1 MSKQITNSQV
11 TRELLSHLEETFVQV
26 KGIYLDRGTSLLETL
41 ATLSAAEAS
50 KSFTK
55 SGTTIA
61 GHVAHVRFY
70 LKVMIDYMAGQKNQ
84 TLDWKQS
91 WLVKTVDEM
100 QWKQLRDGL
109 HRDYEQIRD
118 SWSSSIDWAGED
130 QIGAAVAV
138 LAHTAYHLGSIRQLL
153 QFAKS

>member
-55 SGTTIA
+55 SSTTIA

-84 TLDWKQS
+84 SLDWKQS

-100 QWKQLRDGL
+100 QWKQLRDDL
-109 HRDYEQIRD
+109 HRDYEKIRD

-138 LAHTAYHLGSIRQLL
+138 LAHTAYHLGSIRQLSQL
-153 QFAKS
+153 AKS